1 MSFDNDMIPLDQSK
15 LVSCSGDQAEAL
27 TLSPKIKHII
37 FIGSEI
43 VGRQV
48 GTCTE
53 TIYWLMHK
61 PSLRSPL
68 PQLGT

>member
-1 MSFDNDMIPLDQSK
+1 MSLDNDTMPLGQSK

-27 TLSPKIKHII
+27 TSSPKIKHIT

-53 TIYWLMHK
+53 TIYCLMHN
-61 PSLRSPL
+61 PSLRSPP